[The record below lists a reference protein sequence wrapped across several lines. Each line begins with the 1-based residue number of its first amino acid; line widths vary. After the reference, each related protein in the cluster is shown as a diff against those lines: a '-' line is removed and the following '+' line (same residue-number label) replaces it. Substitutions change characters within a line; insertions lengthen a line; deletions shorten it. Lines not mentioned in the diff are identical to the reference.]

1 MSNAV
6 AFLVLAAVISIVG
19 GTVVAL
25 RHRRP
30 TTFTTSIDDFS
41 QRMSALAPEER
52 DGRRAAPT
60 GDDAPGPDEGAAR

>member
-6 AFLVLAAVISIVG
+6 AFLVLAAVISVVG
-19 GTVVAL
+19 GTVMAL

-41 QRMSALAPEER
+41 QRMSALAPEEQEA
-52 DGRRAAPT
+52 RRASPSGEASE
-60 GDDAPGPDEGAAR
+60 PDEGTSS